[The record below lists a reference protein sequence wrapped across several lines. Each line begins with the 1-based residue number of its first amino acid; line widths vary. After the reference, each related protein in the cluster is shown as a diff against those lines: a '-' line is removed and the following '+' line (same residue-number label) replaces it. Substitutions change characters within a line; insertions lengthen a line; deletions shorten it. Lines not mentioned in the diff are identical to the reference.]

1 MKSVKQNVNI
11 FYKYKI
17 LDSLELSKFHF
28 LWINGKIKVILR
40 MTKDLLMVVIYLLY
54 LFFSNIFLFSH
65 PVIYCLNS
73 FTDTWLK
80 TLWEKKIG
88 M

>member
-28 LWINGKIKVILR
+28 LWINGKI
-40 MTKDLLMVVIYLLY
+40 
-54 LFFSNIFLFSH
+54 SH
-65 PVIYCLNS
+65 PK
-73 FTDTWLK
+73 DD
-80 TLWEKKIG
+80 
-88 M
+88 